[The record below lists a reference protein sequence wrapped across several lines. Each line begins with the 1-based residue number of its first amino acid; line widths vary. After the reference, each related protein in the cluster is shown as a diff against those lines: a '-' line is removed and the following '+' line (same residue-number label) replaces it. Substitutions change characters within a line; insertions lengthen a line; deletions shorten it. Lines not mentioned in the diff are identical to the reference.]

1 MESESIIQGR
11 LIGSEELESI
21 QGLLV
26 DNPDWSRTRISRS
39 LCELWDWRAPNG
51 QLKDMAARTLL
62 RKLEQR
68 GWLVLPARRGAPPHR
83 MRHQE
88 RVPVDHATD
97 PIDASLRDLMPLEIQ
112 ELSQP
117 SSMRSLW
124 EWLLHRY
131 HYLSYTGSVGL
142 NLKYLI
148 CDRQQRP
155 LSCLLFGSAAW
166 QCAVRD
172 QFIGWT
178 DTTRQ
183 AHLQEITNNT
193 RLLILPW
200 VKVPHLASHLLSLV
214 AGRVRQ
220 DWHRKYARPLRLI
233 ETFVDTSRFGG
244 GCYGAA
250 RWIALGQTTGR
261 TRQDRR
267 HQTNAPPKAVWV
279 YPLSQDFR
287 QALNP

>member
-1 MESESIIQGR
+1 MESECIIQGR
-11 LIGSEELESI
+11 SIGVEEMESI
-21 QGLLV
+21 QGLLS
-26 DNPDWSRTRISRS
+26 DNPDWGRTRISRA

-51 QLKDMAARTLL
+51 QLKDMAARTFL

-68 GWLVLPARRGAPPHR
+68 GWLQLPAPRGALPNR
-83 MRHQE
+83 MRPQE

-97 PIDASLRDLMPLEIQ
+97 PIHASLSDLLPLEIQ
-112 ELSQP
+112 ELSQA
-117 SSMRSLW
+117 SSTRSLW

-131 HYLSYTGSVGL
+131 HYLGYTGSVGL

-148 CDRQQRP
+148 RDRQQQP

-166 QCAVRD
+166 QCSVRD

-178 DTTRQ
+178 DSTRQ

-193 RLLILPW
+193 RFLILPW
-200 VKVPHLASHLLSLV
+200 VQVPHLASHLLSLV

-233 ETFVDTSRFGG
+233 ETFVDTSRFSG
-244 GCYGAA
+244 GCYAA
-250 RWIALGQTTGR
+250 AQWIALGQTTGR

-267 HQTNAPPKAVWV
+267 HQVNAPPKAVWV

-287 QALNP
+287 QALST